1 LGKVREPEPA
11 ILFIGML
18 YSDPAILHQGEQTLK
33 EEFGNPLM
41 ESPASKWDYSPYYR
55 DELGWP
61 LSRKFIF
68 FKNVIDP
75 ETLADIKV
83 RTNEI
88 EESFS
93 INNKRL
99 INLDP
104 GYLTLSKIVLAS
116 TKNYAH
122 RIYLKKGIYGEI
134 TLYFEDGIF
143 KPHLF
148 TYRDFQAK
156 HCLDI
161 FMQARSLFKKQLD
174 EKAT

>member
-1 LGKVREPEPA
+1 
-11 ILFIGML
+11 ML
-18 YSDPAILHQGEQTLK
+18 YSDPVILHQLEQTLR
-33 EEFGNPLM
+33 EEFGNPFL

-68 FKNVIDP
+68 FDNVIDP
-75 ETLADIKV
+75 GTLADIKV

-88 EESFS
+88 EESFA
-93 INNKRL
+93 INDKRR

-104 GYLTLSKIVLAS
+104 GYFTLSKIVLAS

-122 RIYLKKGIYGEI
+122 RIYLQKGIYGEI

-148 TYRDFQAK
+148 TYRDFQEK
-156 HCLDI
+156 SCLDI
-161 FMQARSLFKKQLD
+161 FMQARALFKQKLD